1 MSRKWSD
8 EELEASVK
16 AYLEMYKKFIT
27 NKEYKKS
34 EYYKELSEKFGRTQ
48 KAFEYR
54 MQNISHVLSTQGKEW
69 LKGLAPKKNVG
80 ANIQKKIE
88 EILYKITNN

>member
-16 AYLEMYKKFIT
+16 AYLEMYEKFIN
-27 NKEYKKS
+27 NKDFKKS
-34 EYYKELSEKFGRTQ
+34 EYYKELSEKYGRTP

-54 MQNISHVLSTQGKEW
+54 MQNISHVLSTLGKDW
-69 LKGLAPKKNVG
+69 MKVLAPKKNVG

-88 EILYKITNN
+88 EILYKLNIK